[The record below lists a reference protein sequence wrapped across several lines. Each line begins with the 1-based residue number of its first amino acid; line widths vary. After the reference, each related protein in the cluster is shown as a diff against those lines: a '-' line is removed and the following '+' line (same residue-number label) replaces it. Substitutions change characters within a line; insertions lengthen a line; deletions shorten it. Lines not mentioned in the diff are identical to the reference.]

1 MDLILPAAFG
11 ITNLA
16 SVRLAAPR
24 QDAVESR
31 APARAVSRV
40 ALTVAKLVLAA
51 AFILGLV
58 STIAAST

>member
-16 SVRLAAPR
+16 SVGLDPPGPVAAH
-24 QDAVESR
+24 AT

-40 ALTVAKLVLAA
+40 ALGIAKLLLAA
-51 AFILGLV
+51 AFILGLA